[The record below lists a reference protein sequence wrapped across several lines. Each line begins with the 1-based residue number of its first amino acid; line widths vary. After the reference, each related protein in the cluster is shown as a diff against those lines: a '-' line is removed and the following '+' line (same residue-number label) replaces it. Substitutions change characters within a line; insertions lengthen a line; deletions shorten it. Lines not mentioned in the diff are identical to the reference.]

1 MMGNWSFP
9 NRQTGSLVQVWENFW
24 RGSRQRRRKNGAR
37 NHTPFLSRVSRCPPP
52 KFFPN
57 FHKSFPPTPLDKIF
71 VVFME
76 SDYPI
81 SNNRI
86 LHFFFFFLTVW
97 ELNMMQKATSVGMVF
112 TSWQLGPA
120 VKSQHLIGH
129 PVAGIISQT
138 FCSKLKFTY
147 EQHYYLNNQPLTK
160 PLTWPKLHHVVS
172 LDKLYSE

>member
-1 MMGNWSFP
+1 MGRGTTPHSCRALVAVPHQNFSRTSTNHFLQPRWTKFSSSLWS
-9 NRQTGSLVQVWENFW
+9 QITLSLIIVYYN
-24 RGSRQRRRKNGAR
+24 
-37 NHTPFLSRVSRCPPP
+37 
-52 KFFPN
+52 
-57 FHKSFPPTPLDKIF
+57 
-71 VVFME
+71 
-76 SDYPI
+76 
-81 SNNRI
+81 
-86 LHFFFFFLTVW
+86 FFFFFLTVW

>member
-1 MMGNWSFP
+1 MGRGTTPHSC
-9 NRQTGSLVQVWENFW
+9 RALVAVPHQNF
-24 RGSRQRRRKNGAR
+24 SR
-37 NHTPFLSRVSRCPPP
+37 T
-52 KFFPN
+52 
-57 FHKSFPPTPLDKIF
+57 FPPTPLDKIF

-86 LHFFFFFLTVW
+86 LHFFFFLTVW

-120 VKSQHLIGH
+120 AKSQHLIGH

-147 EQHYYLNNQPLTK
+147 EQHCYLNNQPLTK